1 LKIPCKQEKFREDR
15 GGIPQE
21 ITKRSRRE
29 RPKLPWS
36 CPSYRLSESGIDLDT
51 NEQGKHNQRIL
62 YSKSL
67 VVGPDMSGIGV
78 GHVR

>member
-1 LKIPCKQEKFREDR
+1 VRTGEGFPKKSPRDR
-15 GGIPQE
+15 G
-21 ITKRSRRE
+21 E
-29 RPKLPWS
+29 RPKPPWS
-36 CPSYRLSESGIDLDT
+36 CPSCQLSESGIDLDT

-62 YSKSL
+62 YSESP